1 MFLGGVGPP
10 LQGVQIKLIN
20 WEEGGYRV
28 TDSQPRGEIV
38 IGGGNV
44 ALGKIIVF
52 VCTEKTLLKLVSTKF
67 LTFFIG
73 SGLELS
79 LIHI

>member
-1 MFLGGVGPP
+1 M
-10 LQGVQIKLIN
+10 
-20 WEEGGYRV
+20 
-28 TDSQPRGEIV
+28 TDTQPRGEIV

-73 SGLELS
+73 SVLENDFWTPPRTPPASINFVHDHFFNNFQLN
-79 LIHI
+79 

>member
-1 MFLGGVGPP
+1 M
-10 LQGVQIKLIN
+10 
-20 WEEGGYRV
+20 
-28 TDSQPRGEIV
+28 TDTQPRGEIV

-73 SGLELS
+73 SVLENDFWPHPPTINFVHDHFFNNFQLN
-79 LIHI
+79 